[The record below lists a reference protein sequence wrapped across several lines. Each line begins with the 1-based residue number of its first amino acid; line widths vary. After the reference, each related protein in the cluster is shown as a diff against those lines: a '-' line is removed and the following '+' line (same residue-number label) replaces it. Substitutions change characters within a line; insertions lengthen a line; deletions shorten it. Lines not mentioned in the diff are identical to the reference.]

1 MAIRLRPSWRSLAT
15 MSSRH
20 GHQVAAVGSC
30 LGIFCVFAIGY
41 PIWADAPL
49 TAVIGMLIAGGLVG
63 AALLLVIVYILE
75 AL

>member
-1 MAIRLRPSWRSLAT
+1 M
-15 MSSRH
+15 
-20 GHQVAAVGSC
+20 GSC
-30 LGIFCVFAIGY
+30 LGIFCAFAIGY

-49 TAVIGMLIAGGLVG
+49 TAVIGMLIVGGLVG